1 MADRPE
7 PAGSGGSLCRHC
19 GRKRDIR
26 PCDRNA
32 DLDITI
38 PGAAFRV
45 SKVGGTLYVHWLES
59 REDPRDKNR
68 TVYRLCAV
76 IYDREAGIATDD
88 MTLAQFSTPDNRP
101 IMNVILTG
109 TGTGYYTVNES
120 GAEPGSPAPARNS
133 PYSFP
138 LKLIAS
144 LDLET
149 VGLEK
154 DVVSQGDD
162 EFVTIRVKNTGN
174 MAVTQFT
181 MTENMISLDA
191 NDKGALIQTVH
202 ADLLRPE
209 RSYLHLEGDASSMD
223 AIGKAVVQQ
232 LPVVPDNVTQEYW
245 EVKRTIRTYMGLSR
259 MYSERKE
266 TTKLKS
272 RGILPGS
279 LAIFKTLTKIPS
291 AWKGKKLLTFTL
303 TGYSA
308 ALNQL
313 QMMAARSGD
322 TENAMLTETEQEI
335 DYILGSD
342 GKMHPDTSMQFR
354 ASDGLAFADSIEP
367 SEPAGLEHEL
377 DNLVVS
383 GTVYR
388 DPDGTMM
395 LRVVLTNDTVDYDSI
410 RLKCEVYLDDSE
422 TPYYLDLPYYPEYMS
437 SGCAQT
443 IDLPLS
449 LLANGTDA
457 QKARVVIQGIGI
469 EEAVLTVPKAL
480 PLTGDNIDQTLMIFL
495 IGIILLAVWF
505 RISPRRK
512 EENPSSKG

>member
-1 MADRPE
+1 
-7 PAGSGGSLCRHC
+7 
-19 GRKRDIR
+19 
-26 PCDRNA
+26 
-32 DLDITI
+32 
-38 PGAAFRV
+38 
-45 SKVGGTLYVHWLES
+45 
-59 REDPRDKNR
+59 
-68 TVYRLCAV
+68 
-76 IYDREAGIATDD
+76 
-88 MTLAQFSTPDNRP
+88 
-101 IMNVILTG
+101 
-109 TGTGYYTVNES
+109 
-120 GAEPGSPAPARNS
+120 
-133 PYSFP
+133 
-138 LKLIAS
+138 
-144 LDLET
+144 
-149 VGLEK
+149 
-154 DVVSQGDD
+154 
-162 EFVTIRVKNTGN
+162 
-174 MAVTQFT
+174 
-181 MTENMISLDA
+181 
-191 NDKGALIQTVH
+191 
-202 ADLLRPE
+202 
-209 RSYLHLEGDASSMD
+209 
-223 AIGKAVVQQ
+223 
-232 LPVVPDNVTQEYW
+232 
-245 EVKRTIRTYMGLSR
+245 
-259 MYSERKE
+259 
-266 TTKLKS
+266 
-272 RGILPGS
+272 
-279 LAIFKTLTKIPS
+279 
-291 AWKGKKLLTFTL
+291 
-303 TGYSA
+303 
-308 ALNQL
+308 
-313 QMMAARSGD
+313 MMAARSGD
-322 TENAMLTETEQEI
+322 TENAMLTEAEQEI

-342 GKMHPDTSMQFR
+342 GKMYPDTSIQFR

-367 SEPAGLEHEL
+367 PEPAGLEHEL